1 VIAFIVIGEP
11 PVAFVYTE
19 RCSMEELVAGLPPYL
34 KYLVLTLVPTI
45 ELRGA
50 VVWAVQQGDRIY
62 LPIIVLTNMLIFWP
76 TYFGLELLYEL
87 IPEDTWLHRKLER
100 IRVKAHPLVE
110 KYGMVGLA
118 IFVAIPLP
126 GTGAYSGTAAAWL
139 LDMGWR
145 RAFPA
150 VCLGVLISFGIV
162 WGISEGLVAG
172 AGVFRGLQGG

>member
-1 VIAFIVIGEP
+1 
-11 PVAFVYTE
+11 
-19 RCSMEELVAGLPPYL
+19 MEELVAGLPPYL

-110 KYGMVGLA
+110 KYGTVGLA

-126 GTGAYSGTAAAWL
+126 GTGAYSGTAASWL
-139 LDMGWR
+139 LDMDWR
-145 RAFPA
+145 KAFLG
-150 VCLGVLISFGIV
+150 VCLGVLIAFALV
-162 WGISEGLVAG
+162 WAISEAAVAG
-172 AGVFRGLQGG
+172 FTVFRSLGTR